1 MLSRMMTGD
10 DDDDDDVEGTAAG
23 ICVSWQFL
31 SRVV

>member
-23 ICVSWQFL
+23 ICVSWWFL
-31 SRVV
+31 S